1 MNSLNAIGR
10 SGGTAAPR
18 GSVRLAGASRMT
30 PEDLLNI
37 LEDLGEEEFIK
48 FKWLLQ
54 QSSHL
59 SPAMR
64 KSHLQAATRQDTVDL
79 LVQSAGRSGPA
90 ALVSKVLLKI
100 DRKDLLQALCGSA
113 SGPGGNGDDAGGTV
127 DDTGRSAPL
136 PLAQSKAPGFIDVVV
151 RAPEP
156 HPIAFYQQMLQS
168 NFQDKFM
175 CAEEGWAEDR
185 QRLVDVYTEV
195 YVAAGRDVHINT
207 QHEVRQIENVLK
219 PARETAVKPR
229 DMFSHP
235 SGEYQPIKTV
245 LTNGIAGIG
254 KTFLVQKFVLD
265 WAERRANQDVD
276 LIFPFTFRQLNPLR
290 AERLSLAQLIH
301 ECIPETVDIRE
312 EALNYIF
319 TSLQSSGNSNF
330 DKSRF
335 KLLFVFDGLDE
346 SRLPLDLHVDDVRSV
361 DVTKTSTTDVLL
373 RNLIG
378 GKLLRSARIWI
389 TSRPAA
395 ANQIPRRFVSSVNEV
410 RGFTDL
416 QKETYFRK
424 RFGGEEQAEQI
435 IAHIQASQSLHIMCH
450 IPVFCW
456 IAATVL
462 EDVLKTRGTAELPN
476 SLTDMYTEFLV
487 FQIHH
492 TKQKYGSQTSLH
504 YIKSLAKLAYQQLE
518 KGNLIFYKKDLV
530 ESNVDF
536 TEASVFS
543 GIFTEIFKEVRGRKG
558 KDQMFSFVHL
568 SVQEFLAA
576 VYARMSP
583 SNSSK
588 ISFFTQRSMKNLQ
601 LVLNQT
607 SSKKIHRIYINKA
620 LQSPNGHLD
629 LFLRFFLG
637 LSLSSNQD
645 KLKELLNL
653 TNCSLETKQKTVQYI
668 KEKINENVSVEKS
681 LNLFHCLNELN
692 DRSLVEDIQRFLS
705 SGSLSADQLSPG
717 QWSALVFILL
727 STKDLDVFE
736 LKKYSASEEAFLK
749 LLPVVKASSRALLS
763 ECNLTERSCE
773 ALGVLLIS
781 DSSGLKDLDLSKNI
795 LQDSGVKLLLAGMQ
809 SPLCKLQVL
818 RLSQTGLTGKSCQE
832 LSSVISSAFCRL
844 AVLDLSSNELQ
855 DSGVKLLCA
864 ALLRPHCCLQTVRLS
879 QTSLTEACCEEISAV
894 FCAQSS
900 RLREVDLS
908 NNDLGDSGTKCLS
921 AGLQSSRCSVE
932 TLRLSGCMISEDG
945 CAFLES
951 ALRSNPSGLRELDLS
966 YNHPGDAGKRLLSA
980 RLEDPLCKLQTLRL
994 DQGGERRLKPGLQK
1008 YFCELLLDGNTA
1020 HRRLQLS
1027 AGGRRAAR
1035 VSQQQSYPD
1044 HPQRFHFCQLLC
1056 SEALAG
1062 RCYWEAE
1069 WRGAVHVAVS
1079 YGGIPRRGTRDQ
1091 CLFGRN
1097 HQSWSLCCS
1106 AAGYS
1111 VSHRQRDAVLSA
1123 SCASHRVAVY
1133 VDVPAGVLSFYCV
1146 SSDSLLHLHTFSTTF
1161 TEPLYAG
1168 FGFWF
1173 GSGFGS
1179 SVALC
1184 PLQDS
1189 QPPEASVR

>member
-1 MNSLNAIGR
+1 M
-10 SGGTAAPR
+10 
-18 GSVRLAGASRMT
+18 
-30 PEDLLNI
+30 EKDLLNI

-64 KSHLQAATRQDTVDL
+64 KSRLQTATRQDTVDL
-79 LVQSAGRSGPA
+79 L
-90 ALVSKVLLKI
+90 
-100 DRKDLLQALCGSA
+100 
-113 SGPGGNGDDAGGTV
+113 
-127 DDTGRSAPL
+127 
-136 PLAQSKAPGFIDVVV
+136 
-151 RAPEP
+151 
-156 HPIAFYQQMLQS
+156 
-168 NFQDKFM
+168 DKFM

-195 YVAAGRDVHINT
+195 YVAAGREVHINT

-229 DMFSHP
+229 DMF
-235 SGEYQPIKTV
+235 T
-245 LTNGIAGIG
+245 GIG

-319 TSLQSSGNSNF
+319 TSLQ
-330 DKSRF
+330 F

-492 TKQKYGSQTSLH
+492 TKQKYGSQTSLR

-576 VYARMSP
+576 VYAR
-583 SNSSK
+583 
-588 ISFFTQRSMKNLQ
+588 I
-601 LVLNQT
+601 
-607 SSKKIHRIYINKA
+607 KA

-818 RLSQTGLTGKSCQE
+818 RESNRLSQTGLTGKSCQE

-900 RLREVDLS
+900 RLREVDLN

-921 AGLQSSRCSVE
+921 AGLQSSYCSVE
-932 TLRLSGCMISEDG
+932 TLR
-945 CAFLES
+945 
-951 ALRSNPSGLRELDLS
+951 
-966 YNHPGDAGKRLLSA
+966 
-980 RLEDPLCKLQTLRL
+980 
-994 DQGGERRLKPGLQK
+994 
-1008 YFCELLLDGNTA
+1008 
-1020 HRRLQLS
+1020 
-1027 AGGRRAAR
+1027 
-1035 VSQQQSYPD
+1035 
-1044 HPQRFHFCQLLC
+1044 
-1056 SEALAG
+1056 
-1062 RCYWEAE
+1062 
-1069 WRGAVHVAVS
+1069 
-1079 YGGIPRRGTRDQ
+1079 
-1091 CLFGRN
+1091 
-1097 HQSWSLCCS
+1097 
-1106 AAGYS
+1106 
-1111 VSHRQRDAVLSA
+1111 
-1123 SCASHRVAVY
+1123 
-1133 VDVPAGVLSFYCV
+1133 
-1146 SSDSLLHLHTFSTTF
+1146 
-1161 TEPLYAG
+1161 
-1168 FGFWF
+1168 
-1173 GSGFGS
+1173 
-1179 SVALC
+1179 
-1184 PLQDS
+1184 
-1189 QPPEASVR
+1189 